1 MQRRLQTL
9 AKIKIGVQA
18 MMLKEKFEE
27 IGTFETLKQVSE
39 LGYNAVEISQVPMT
53 PENVAEIKKA
63 KDELGMEIASLSCVV
78 SNEGSG
84 GNDDL
89 ETKFDKIVEDCKTLE
104 VDLLRIGMLPFNNMR
119 NLDTV
124 LEFTREA
131 NEYAKRLKEH
141 GINLYYHNHHVE
153 FRKYDGKFML
163 DIIAEECPDLGFE
176 LDLHW
181 VQRGGANP
189 IDLIEQYADRTELI
203 HLKDYRVGEIPAE
216 AFEALEEGDI
226 AKFYPQFVN
235 IIEFAELGQGSMD
248 YKAIMEAAIEAGGVR
263 YALVEQDMLYGR
275 DPLDC
280 LADSRD
286 HLIELGYADLF

>member
-1 MQRRLQTL
+1 M

-153 FRKYDGKFML
+153 FRKYDGRFML

-203 HLKDYRVGEIPAE
+203 HLKDYRVGEIPVE

-286 HLIELGYADLF
+286 HLIELGYEDLF

>member
-1 MQRRLQTL
+1 MT
-9 AKIKIGVQA
+9 KIKIGVQA

-27 IGTFETLKQVSE
+27 IGTFETLKKVSE
-39 LGYNAVEISQVPMT
+39 LGYNAVEISQIPMT
-53 PENVAEIKKA
+53 PENVAEIKRA

-78 SNEGSG
+78 SNEGAG

-89 ETKFDKIVEDCKTLE
+89 ETQFDKIVEDCKTLE
-104 VDLLRIGMLPFNNMR
+104 VDLLRIGMLPFANMR

-141 GINLYYHNHHVE
+141 GISLYYHNHHVE
-153 FRKYDGKFML
+153 FRKYDGRFML
-163 DIIAEECPDLGFE
+163 DIIADECPDIGFE

-189 IDLIEQYADRTELI
+189 IDFIEKYADRTELI
-203 HLKDYRVGEIPAE
+203 HLKDYRIGEIDE
-216 AFEALEEGDI
+216 DAFDALDEGDVM
-226 AKFYPQFVN
+226 KFYDAFTN
-235 IIEFAELGQGSMD
+235 TIEFAELGQGSMD

-286 HLIELGYADLF
+286 HLIELGYEDLF

>member
-1 MQRRLQTL
+1 
-9 AKIKIGVQA
+9 

-119 NLDTV
+119 NLETV

-153 FRKYDGKFML
+153 FRKYNGKFML

-286 HLIELGYADLF
+286 HLIELGYEDLF

>member
-1 MQRRLQTL
+1 M

-153 FRKYDGKFML
+153 FRKYNGKFML

-286 HLIELGYADLF
+286 HLIELGYEDLF

>member
-1 MQRRLQTL
+1 
-9 AKIKIGVQA
+9 

-119 NLDTV
+119 NLETV

-153 FRKYDGKFML
+153 FRKYNGKFML

-216 AFEALEEGDI
+216 AFEALEERDI

-275 DPLDC
+275 NPLDC

-286 HLIELGYADLF
+286 HLIELGYEDLF

>member
-1 MQRRLQTL
+1 
-9 AKIKIGVQA
+9 

-119 NLDTV
+119 NLETV

-153 FRKYDGKFML
+153 FRKYNGKFML

-275 DPLDC
+275 NPLDC

-286 HLIELGYADLF
+286 HLIELGYEDLF

>member
-1 MQRRLQTL
+1 M

-153 FRKYDGKFML
+153 FRKYNGKFML

-286 HLIELGYADLF
+286 HLIELGYGDLF

>member
-1 MQRRLQTL
+1 M
-9 AKIKIGVQA
+9 AKPQIGVQA

-27 IGTFETLKQVSE
+27 LGAYETLRKVAE
-39 LGYNAVEISQVPMT
+39 LGYKAVEISQIPMT
-53 PENVAEIKKA
+53 PENVSEIKRA
-63 KDELGMEIASLSCVV
+63 KEDFEITIASLSCNV
-78 SNEGSG
+78 SGE

-89 ETKFDKIVEDCKTLE
+89 ETKFDKIVEDCKTLD
-104 VDLLRIGMLPFNNMR
+104 VDLLRIGMLPFANMR

-131 NEYAKRLKEH
+131 NDYAKRLKEH

-153 FRKYDGKFML
+153 FKKYDGKFLL
-163 DIIAEECPDLGFE
+163 DIIAEECPDIGFE

-189 IDLIEQYADRTELI
+189 IDFIEKYADRTELI
-203 HLKDYRVGEIPAE
+203 HLKDYRIGSIPEE
-216 AFEALEEGDI
+216 AFTSLEEGDV
-226 AKFYPQFVN
+226 ATFYNAFTN
-235 IIEFAELGQGSMD
+235 IVEFAELGQGSMD
-248 YKAIMEAAIEAGGVR
+248 YKAIMDAAIKAGGVR

-275 DPLDC
+275 DPFDC

-286 HLIELGYADLF
+286 HLIELGYKDLF

>member
-1 MQRRLQTL
+1 MS
-9 AKIKIGVQA
+9 KPKIGVQA

-27 IGTFETLKQVSE
+27 IGTFETLKKVSE

-78 SNEGSG
+78 SSEGAG

-89 ETKFDKIVEDCKTLE
+89 ETKFDKIVEDCKTLD
-104 VDLLRIGMLPFNNMR
+104 VDLLRIGMLPFDNMR
-119 NLDTV
+119 NLETV

-189 IDLIEQYADRTELI
+189 IDMIQKYADRTELI
-203 HLKDYRVGEIPAE
+203 HLKDYRVGEISDE
-216 AFEALEEGDI
+216 AFAALDEGDI
-226 AKFYPQFVN
+226 AKFYPQFTN

-286 HLIELGYADLF
+286 HLIELGYEDLF

>member
-286 HLIELGYADLF
+286 HLIELGYEDLF